1 MASRSEA
8 IVGRET
14 ELGRIARFLGDISEG
29 PSSLVIEG
37 EAGIGKTTLW
47 QVGVEQGLQGGLK
60 VLATRCGESE
70 TTLSLAGLGDLLGPF
85 LDEALPE
92 LPGPLAAAIGAALL
106 RVDAVGSTP
115 DPRAISLAALEILR
129 IITASG
135 PTVLAIDDL
144 QWLDRSSARVLEFC
158 VRRIHDE
165 QLGIFASLR
174 IGGSD
179 INTPSLALTMLG
191 DMHRLSVGSMSS
203 GELGRI
209 IRARL
214 EAELPRSTVRRIHL
228 AAGGN
233 PFFAVEIA
241 REVLRRGVPV
251 AGEVLPVP
259 DDLTDLL
266 QRRVTALPIATQKA
280 LLFAASTSH
289 PTRQVV
295 RSASGL
301 GDRTDLALASAESA
315 GVVHPGG
322 HEIRFA
328 HPLLASAVYASATTE
343 ERLRVHAQLA
353 EQVDHPEERARHL
366 ALSSVAPD
374 TRIAAALDEAADLA
388 RRRGAPDSAAELAEL
403 GRRLTPVDEDDELRR
418 RTVQAAQYYFDSG
431 DASRSWAL
439 FEEAA
444 ATAPSGHERAQILF
458 HLAAIS
464 WLDIVRVQELCDQA
478 LLEADGDVELLA
490 AVHEHLAWAG
500 IYRGDLV
507 AASRHVAASM
517 GYTHQVTAT
526 DVRAANLS
534 TYAMVEFLTGRPPQT
549 LMVEAD
555 RLQDLGTTEG
565 PGIEAITYTGP
576 RIGHGL
582 QLLWAGDLS
591 AARATLE
598 RELRSYEKRGRYLL
612 REEIL
617 CYLAELECRAGH
629 LDAATRAAEEAAEI
643 VSESGRISGILF
655 LHPKALL
662 AAHRGNIDEAR
673 SIAQDGLNR
682 CLRYEDFLD
691 ANRHRSV
698 LGFLELSLGNP
709 AGAHGWLAP
718 VVQFLED
725 SAIVEPGVI
734 PCAADEIESLTRMG
748 EIDEAE
754 RLLAPFEAQAR
765 SLDRP
770 WAIAT
775 AGRCRALLLA
785 ARRDLEAARAAI
797 ELALKEHDGVG
808 QPLELGRTLL
818 VAGEIERRSR
828 QKRTARTLLQEA
840 LQIFEQID
848 APLWVDKAVG
858 SLQRVG
864 GTAGKSGELTPTER
878 RVAELAAGGMTNRE
892 IAEALFVSVKSV
904 EANLSRVYAK
914 LGLRS
919 RTELARRMGAEDHD
933 GSPRL

>member
-1 MASRSEA
+1 M
-8 IVGRET
+8 
-14 ELGRIARFLGDISEG
+14 
-29 PSSLVIEG
+29 
-37 EAGIGKTTLW
+37 
-47 QVGVEQGLQGGLK
+47 
-60 VLATRCGESE
+60 
-70 TTLSLAGLGDLLGPF
+70 
-85 LDEALPE
+85 
-92 LPGPLAAAIGAALL
+92 
-106 RVDAVGSTP
+106 
-115 DPRAISLAALEILR
+115 
-129 IITASG
+129 
-135 PTVLAIDDL
+135 
-144 QWLDRSSARVLEFC
+144 
-158 VRRIHDE
+158 
-165 QLGIFASLR
+165 
-174 IGGSD
+174 
-179 INTPSLALTMLG
+179 
-191 DMHRLSVGSMSS
+191 
-203 GELGRI
+203 
-209 IRARL
+209 
-214 EAELPRSTVRRIHL
+214 
-228 AAGGN
+228 
-233 PFFAVEIA
+233 
-241 REVLRRGVPV
+241 
-251 AGEVLPVP
+251 
-259 DDLTDLL
+259 
-266 QRRVTALPIATQKA
+266 
-280 LLFAASTSH
+280 
-289 PTRQVV
+289 
-295 RSASGL
+295 
-301 GDRTDLALASAESA
+301 
-315 GVVHPGG
+315 
-322 HEIRFA
+322 
-328 HPLLASAVYASATTE
+328 
-343 ERLRVHAQLA
+343 HAQLA
-353 EQVDHPEERARHL
+353 EQVDHSEERARHL

-374 TRIAAALDEAADLA
+374 TRIAAALDQAADLA

-403 GRRLTPVDEDDELRR
+403 GRRLTPIDEDDDLRR
-418 RTVQAAQYYFDSG
+418 RTVQASQYYFDSG
-431 DASRSWAL
+431 DALRSWAL

-444 ATAPSGHERAQILF
+444 AAAPSGHERAQILF

-517 GYTHQVTAT
+517 GYTQQATAT
-526 DVRAANLS
+526 DVRAATLS
-534 TYAMVEFLTGRPPQT
+534 TSAMVEFLTGRPPQT

-565 PGIEAITYTGP
+565 PGIESITYTGP

-582 QLLWAGDLS
+582 QLLWASDLP

-655 LHPKALL
+655 LYPKALL
-662 AAHRGNIDEAR
+662 AAHRGDVDEAR
-673 SIAQDGLNR
+673 SVAQDGLNR

-709 AGAHGWLAP
+709 AGAHEWLAP
-718 VVQFLED
+718 VVEFLED
-725 SAIVEPGVI
+725 SEIAEPGVI
-734 PCAADEIESLTRMG
+734 PCAADEIEALTRMG
-748 EIDEAE
+748 EIDAAE
-754 RLLAPFEAQAR
+754 RLLGPFEAQAR

-785 ARRDLEAARAAI
+785 AWHDLEAARAAI
-797 ELALKEHDGVG
+797 EVTLKEHEGVG

-818 VAGEIERRSR
+818 VAGEIERRSK
-828 QKRTARTLLQEA
+828 QKRTARASLQEA

-848 APLWVDKAVG
+848 ARLWLEKAVD

-864 GTAGKSGELTPTER
+864 GTAGKAGELTPTER

-892 IAEALFVSVKSV
+892 VAEALFVSVKSV

-914 LGLRS
+914 LGIRS
-919 RTELARRMGAEDHD
+919 RTQLARRMG
-933 GSPRL
+933 